1 MISPA
6 GIKDR
11 ALKIWQSGRLFAAY
25 LRGEEIFPLDIPFRK
40 VTAKEAL
47 ERYAE
52 VRAWV
57 NLLRDGSKERQ
68 GYGYT
73 LEFAPVSHRQLGEQL
88 FPARIVFDSLPD
100 LLRFIGKG
108 RDFDRF
114 RELAQQTLAEYPAL
128 RPWLERYPFKALEN
142 HSVWPQLRLV
152 CRYFRQHPAPQRYL
166 RELDIP
172 GVDSKFV
179 EQNKGVLRELLDLL
193 LPPETICQEVT
204 ALSGAGFERRF
215 GLRHD
220 EPLLR
225 FRLLDPELAGPWG
238 LSDLSIPL
246 GQFLVLGPP
255 CAQVF
260 ITENKINGLSF
271 PPVPG
276 SLVIFGLGYGIQTL
290 REVEWLRRK
299 KLYYWGDID
308 THGFAILSQIRGYFP
323 QIRSL
328 LMDRETL
335 LAYRDLWTTEE
346 TEKRCLA
353 ELSNLDGEE
362 RRLYED
368 LRNNRLGE
376 NIRLEQERIALSRLR
391 DWLAGHGSGV
401 CP

>member
-1 MISPA
+1 MIAPA
-6 GIKDR
+6 GIKEK
-11 ALKIWQSGRLFAAY
+11 ALKIWQSGRLLAAY
-25 LRGEEIFPLDIPFRK
+25 LRGEELFPLDIPFRK

-47 ERYAE
+47 EHYAE
-52 VRAWV
+52 VRAGV

-68 GYGYT
+68 GYGYN
-73 LEFAPVSHRQLGEQL
+73 LEFASVSHRQLGEQL
-88 FPARIVFDSLPD
+88 FPARIAFDSLPD
-100 LLRFIGKG
+100 LLRLIGKG
-108 RDFDRF
+108 REFDRF

-128 RPWLERYPFKALEN
+128 RPWLERYPFKALEK
-142 HSVWPQLRLV
+142 HAVWPQLRAV
-152 CRYFRQHPAPQRYL
+152 CRYFQQHPAPQRFL

-246 GQFLVLGPP
+246 GQFLALDPP

-299 KLYYWGDID
+299 ELYYWGDID
-308 THGFAILSQIRGYFP
+308 THGFAILSQMRGYFP

-335 LAYRDLWTTEE
+335 LTYRDLWTTEE
-346 TEKRCLA
+346 AEKRCLA
-353 ELSNLDGEE
+353 ELSYLDGEE
-362 RRLYED
+362 RRLYDD

-391 DWLAGHGSGV
+391 DWLAGQG
-401 CP
+401 

>member
-1 MISPA
+1 MITTV
-6 GIKDR
+6 GIKDK
-11 ALKIWQSGRLFAAY
+11 ALRIWQSGRLLTAH
-25 LRGEEIFPLDIPFRK
+25 LRDEELFPLDIPFRK

-57 NLLRDGSKERQ
+57 NLLRDGSKERL

-73 LEFAPVSHRQLGEQL
+73 MEFAPVSHRQLGEQL

-100 LLRFIGKG
+100 LLRCIGKG
-108 RDFDRF
+108 REFDRF

-142 HSVWPQLRLV
+142 HAVWPQLCSV
-152 CRYFRQHPAPQRYL
+152 CRYFRQHPAPKRYL

-179 EQNKGVLRELLDLL
+179 EQNKGILRELLDLL
-193 LPPETICQEVT
+193 LPAEAICQEVT
-204 ALSGAGFERRF
+204 ALSGTGFERRF
-215 GLRHD
+215 GLRYD

-225 FRLLDPELAGPWG
+225 FRLLDHELAALGPQRSQRTAG
-238 LSDLSIPL
+238 PVPGSIP
-246 GQFLVLGPP
+246 
-255 CAQVF
+255 CARVF

-276 SLVIFGLGYGIQTL
+276 SLVIFGLGYGIQALT
-290 REVEWLRRK
+290 EVAWLRRK
-299 KLYYWGDID
+299 ELYYWGDID
-308 THGFAILSQIRGYFP
+308 THGFAILSQMRGYFP

-335 LAYRDLWTTEE
+335 FACRDLWTAEE

-362 RRLYED
+362 RQLYDD
-368 LRNNRLGE
+368 LRHNRLGV

-391 DWLAGHGSGV
+391 DWLARHG
-401 CP
+401 